1 MVETETE
8 NGGSASGGSAMFD
21 TMSGFARMWSD
32 FAMKM
37 MTSGMAANPGS
48 PPPEAARQMRSAV
61 FKAMSEQCEQFMRS
75 PAFLDSMKQS
85 LGAAVELRTQ
95 LNDFLNQVHHEMQ
108 SVARDDVDTIMLTI
122 RHFESRVLDRLE
134 QLEQRIDALAG
145 DAAAPRPRT
154 AGKPR
159 SKPTPAKSAKA
170 RKR

>member
-1 MVETETE
+1 MVETENE
-8 NGGSASGGSAMFD
+8 NGGSGGNAMFD
-21 TMSGFARMWSD
+21 TMSGFAQMWSD

-37 MTSGMAANPGS
+37 MSSGMAANPGS
-48 PPPEAARQMRSAV
+48 PPPQAAREMRSAM
-61 FKAMSEQCEQFMRS
+61 FRAMSEQCEQFMRS

-108 SVARDDVDTIMLTI
+108 SVSRDDVDTIMLTI

-145 DAAAPRPRT
+145 SAGASPGRPAAA
-154 AGKPR
+154 KP
-159 SKPTPAKSAKA
+159 KAKAKSAKPS
-170 RKR
+170 KR